1 MTATLPVPV
10 KWNLQA
16 GIYED
21 VPDEA
26 YHADPVEGG
35 SLSSTGARALLPPG
49 CPAKFRYEQLHGGTP
64 KKEFD
69 VGHAAHHLVLGTGPE
84 LRVIEVENWRTKA
97 AQDAAKKAREE
108 GAVPLLP
115 HEYDLVEDMAL
126 ALRQDPVAGPLLNP
140 RKGRTELTLVW
151 RDVQTGV
158 MLRARV
164 DFARPEKDSDVVY
177 IVDYKTAKSAEPSA
191 IERAIYDR
199 GYHQQMPF
207 YCDGAMETGLT
218 MNPVPLLVVQEK
230 TPPYVVTVTAITKT
244 AFDWGSVLN
253 RAAINLYSRCLA
265 TDTWPGYA
273 TDIIATGVPGWAERN
288 YEQAQDRGDYDIEG
302 IKR

>member
-1 MTATLPVPV
+1 VTATLPMPV
-10 KWNLQA
+10 TWKLQA

-35 SLSSTGARALLPPG
+35 SLSSTGARKLLPPS
-49 CPAKFRYEQLHGGTP
+49 CPAKFRYEQMAGAKP
-64 KKEFD
+64 KHEFD
-69 VGHAAHHLVLGTGPE
+69 IGHAAHHLVLGVGPE
-84 LRVIEVENWRTKA
+84 LRVIHADDWRTKK
-97 AQDAAKKAREE
+97 AQDAKKAAYAD

-126 ALRQDPVAGPLLNP
+126 ALRNDRAARRVLQPT
-140 RKGRTELTLVW
+140 RGRTELTLVW

-158 MLRARV
+158 MCRSRLDFVYV
-164 DFARPEKDSDVVY
+164 DPDTGITY
-177 IVDYKTAKSAEPSA
+177 IVDYKTAKSAEKTA
-191 IERAIYDR
+191 IERMVYDR
-199 GYHQQMPF
+199 GYHQQMDF

-218 MNPVPLLVVQEK
+218 RNPVPLLVVQEK

-244 AFDWGSVLN
+244 ALDWGSVLN

-273 TDIIATGVPGWAERN
+273 DDIIASGVPGWAERD
-288 YEQAQDRGDYDIEG
+288 YEQRLDRREFDIEG
-302 IKR
+302 IKQ